1 MTARSS
7 QATMAVTA
15 CRVTVAT
22 LATALATYAPAAF
35 SYVGPGAGLGVIAS
49 LVAVVLAVIATLV
62 GIVLWPIRMIAR
74 RRKAAAHKR
83 ESPNLEDS
91 ASAGDGRKPAP
102 LDR

>member
-7 QATMAVTA
+7 QATMAVAA
-15 CRVTVAT
+15 CRVSVAT
-22 LATALATYAPAAF
+22 LTAALATYAPAAF

-74 RRKAAAHKR
+74 RRKAASQKP
-83 ESPNLEDS
+83 EPSTPEDS
-91 ASAGDGRKPAP
+91 A
-102 LDR
+102 